1 MGVFDLFGFLGL
13 GTAVLFN
20 DGMKAQDVITSK
32 NERKK
37 NAIKNGSLVY
47 SADDKYHYTRYYSV
61 KDDMELVPSQIHHQK
76 LFYYKGTDVPFYN
89 EGKEISI
96 KNKEKAKQYGL
107 KYYEFKNYYYLN
119 KFFLETSYDFE
130 SYVYLR
136 DIDDKVLIKIDALSK
151 IMYICNNS
159 NREWSNMHKMTKT
172 EMCQY
177 SLYWSSTSN
186 KILEKVFFNWM
197 PRRYNMENI
206 YDPQNE
212 CKLFFD
218 NYFNNDYAII
228 CTEISIKGAD
238 LFLKANLRRKL
249 INNIIDSLNTM
260 TSLKN
265 SINIINILNDCI
277 NKLSFIIEDINEA
290 KNRFYKYNENRLA
303 YCNNILSILEECLN
317 KMQNMVET
325 YDKKQQYEINLK
337 CSELIS
343 MLYDFKY

>member
-13 GTAVLFN
+13 GTVVLFN
-20 DGMKAQDVITSK
+20 DGMKVQEVITSK

-37 NAIKNGSLVY
+37 NAIKNGSLIY
-47 SADDKYHYTRYYSV
+47 STDDKYHYTHYYSV
-61 KDDMELVPSQIHHQK
+61 KNDMELVQSQIHHQK

-107 KYYEFKNYYYLN
+107 KYYEFKDYYYLN

-136 DIDDKVLIKIDALSK
+136 DVDDKVLIKIDALLK
-151 IMYICNNS
+151 TMYICNNS
-159 NREWSNMHKMTKT
+159 NREWSDMHKMTKT

-177 SLYWSSTSN
+177 SLYWSSASN
-186 KILEKVFFNWM
+186 KILEEVLFNWM
-197 PRRYNMENI
+197 PRRYNMKNI

-218 NYFNNDYAII
+218 NYFNNDYVITY
-228 CTEISIKGAD
+228 TEIGINGAD
-238 LFLKANLRRKL
+238 LFLKANLIRKL
-249 INNIIDSLNTM
+249 INNIINSLNTII
-260 TSLKN
+260 SSKN
-265 SINIINILNDCI
+265 SIDIINTLNECI

-290 KNRFYKYNENRLA
+290 KNRFYKYNENRLT
-303 YCNNILSILEECLN
+303 YYNNIQKCLN
-317 KMQNMVET
+317 KMQNIVET
-325 YDKKQQYEINLK
+325 YDKKQRYEINLE